1 MYVLIISPTFPKYH
15 PKAGEPTYFEQKLK
29 NTLYDY
35 PYTVISQENGPDILI
50 EERKEHTVRANYKY
64 WAPRI
69 KEVAEGKAVLSVRRW
84 SGIPYNSK
92 QIEIVQITKDNC
104 PGTQF
109 ISMHK
114 PNPDEIYWNIDD
126 RRVKEQLGAVAKHDG
141 LSLEDFRRWFF
152 PKPNKKDVLF
162 EGAIIHFTKFR
173 YK

>member
-1 MYVLIISPTFPKYH
+1 MKTYVFIISPTFPSYH
-15 PKAGEPTYFEQKLK
+15 PKAGQNTGFEQGVLSGDK
-29 NTLYDY
+29 
-35 PYTVISQENGPDILI
+35 I
-50 EERKEHTVRANYKY
+50 HTIRANYKY

-152 PKPNKKDVLF
+152 PKPNKKDILF